1 MNRFIIYT
9 KLRLK
14 AVLKIFPSMCIMT
27 LLLCTGCQAREK
39 KRYQASYLTLFDTVT
54 TILGYEEDQDIFS
67 IPA

>member
-1 MNRFIIYT
+1 
-9 KLRLK
+9 
-14 AVLKIFPSMCIMT
+14 MT

-67 IPA
+67 A